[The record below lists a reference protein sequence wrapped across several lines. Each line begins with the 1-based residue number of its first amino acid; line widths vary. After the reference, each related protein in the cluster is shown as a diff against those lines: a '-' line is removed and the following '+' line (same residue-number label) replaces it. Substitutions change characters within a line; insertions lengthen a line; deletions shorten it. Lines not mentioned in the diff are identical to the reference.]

1 MGKPSA
7 FDSLI
12 HLTNGRHWTFRTLHR
27 ELLWRKICRE
37 SGPTFLAI
45 DGVGVHDNFFD
56 LGGDSLCATRV
67 AVRILK
73 DLKVEVPLKTLFQ
86 APTIAQLV
94 MKIGENRAGTI
105 DDAELAKLLD
115 QIESLS
121 DEEVHGWLEQN
132 RSAR

>member
-1 MGKPSA
+1 M
-7 FDSLI
+7 
-12 HLTNGRHWTFRTLHR
+12 
-27 ELLWRKICRE
+27 
-37 SGPTFLAI
+37 
-45 DGVGVHDNFFD
+45 
-56 LGGDSLCATRV
+56 
-67 AVRILK
+67 RIFK
-73 DLKVEVPLKTLFQ
+73 ELKVEVPLKTLFQ

-105 DDAELAKLLD
+105 DDAELTKLLD

>member
-1 MGKPSA
+1 M
-7 FDSLI
+7 
-12 HLTNGRHWTFRTLHR
+12 
-27 ELLWRKICRE
+27 
-37 SGPTFLAI
+37 
-45 DGVGVHDNFFD
+45 
-56 LGGDSLCATRV
+56 
-67 AVRILK
+67 RILK

-105 DDAELAKLLD
+105 DDAELTKLLD

>member
-1 MGKPSA
+1 M
-7 FDSLI
+7 
-12 HLTNGRHWTFRTLHR
+12 
-27 ELLWRKICRE
+27 
-37 SGPTFLAI
+37 
-45 DGVGVHDNFFD
+45 
-56 LGGDSLCATRV
+56 
-67 AVRILK
+67 RILK